1 MAYLGRVE
9 LKSSDIQLKASTTI
23 SGSSTNTVVLTWTAP
38 TEQSIILKVNG
49 VVQHTDAYSIAGS
62 PTTITLASGNF
73 ADAAVV
79 EVVGINDIGKAIV
92 PADSSVTALKI
103 ANSTITPAQMANSAF
118 LANRNIVQNGAMQIC
133 QRATTV
139 TGLTAGPYTTCD
151 RWRWSL
157 ATLGTWTSAQET
169 LTTGNA
175 FADGFRKSFR
185 IDCTTADASP
195 AAGDVF
201 VFQQRIEG
209 YNAQGL
215 KKGTA
220 NAESTTIS
228 FWVKSNTTGTY
239 SFGLF
244 DTDNDRNIWQ
254 LYTISVADTWEKK
267 TITFAGDTTG
277 GTLNNDNNSGL
288 EMWWYIGA
296 GSNYTTGTLQTRW
309 GANTWANNAVGT
321 TQLAASTANDWA
333 ITGVQLE
340 IGTTATPFE
349 HQSFGQEL
357 ATCQRYYQ
365 LKGMGLIGGVESTS
379 ATVGTMRTGITY
391 NPEMRAAPTVG
402 VGASTITYNYPGVAA
417 MASISNAI
425 SWNSNPTSKGTVL
438 GVGNYDNSGRA
449 SGDLVI
455 VSAGGNQFT
464 FDAEL

>member
-1 MAYLGRVE
+1 MYMGNSPLFGSYAVQLLSGNGV
-9 LKSSDIQLKASTTI
+9 LTSFTLTHAPASSTTLLVTI
-23 SGSSTNTVVLTWTAP
+23 SGVKQQA
-38 TEQSIILKVNG
+38 G
-49 VVQHTDAYSIAGS
+49 AYSVTD
-62 PTTITLASGNF
+62 TTIDFGAGNAPPSGTNNIEILYLGQRV
-73 ADAAVV
+73 D
-79 EVVGINDIGKAIV
+79 VGTVGDDTIA
-92 PADSSVTALKI
+92 TAKI
-103 ANSTITPAQMANSAF
+103 ADNAVTSAKMSNSAF
-118 LANRNIVQNGAMQIC
+118 LANRNIVQNGAMQIA
-133 QRATTV
+133 QRATTA
-139 TGLTAGPYTTCD
+139 TGETGSNAYTTCD

-254 LYTISVADTWEKK
+254 SYTISVADTWEKK

-296 GSNYTTGTLQTRW
+296 GSNYTTGTLQTSW

-349 HQSFGQEL
+349 HQFFGQEL
-357 ATCQRYYQ
+357 ATCQRYYE
-365 LKGMGLIGGVESTS
+365 KSYDTGTDPGS
-379 ATVGTMRTGITY
+379 ATTSSAWLMRH
-391 NPEMRAAPTVG
+391 PTA
-402 VGASTITYNYPGVAA
+402 GAGAFFIPYKVSKRT
-417 MASISNAI
+417 
-425 SWNSNPTSKGTVL
+425 NPTTVT
-438 GVGNYDNSGRA
+438 YGRA
-449 SGDLVI
+449 SGTSGKVTNM
-455 VSAGGNQFT
+455 SGGASDITGT
-464 FDAEL
+464 FISGGIQSTVVYWTSTGSETYVEGQWTADAEL

>member
-1 MAYLGRVE
+1 MSEV
-9 LKSSDIQLKASTTI
+9 KVDTI
-23 SGSSTNTVVLTWTAP
+23 SERTAAGGVTIDGVL
-38 TEQSIILKVNG
+38 IKDG
-49 VVQHTDAYSIAGS
+49 VA
-62 PTTITLASGNF
+62 AS
-73 ADAAVV
+73 
-79 EVVGINDIGKAIV
+79 K
-92 PADSSVTALKI
+92 DSA
-103 ANSTITPAQMANSAF
+103 
-118 LANRNIVQNGAMQIC
+118 NIVQNGAMQIA
-133 QRATTV
+133 QRATTA

-175 FADGFRKSFR
+175 FADGFRKAFR

-195 AAGDVF
+195 SAGDVF

-228 FWVKSNTTGTY
+228 FWVKSTTTGTY

-277 GTLNNDNNSGL
+277 GTLTNDNNSGL
-288 EMWWYIGA
+288 EMWWYLGA
-296 GSNYTTGTLQTRW
+296 GSNYTTGTLQTSW

-340 IGTTATPFE
+340 IGTIATPFK
-349 HQSFGQEL
+349 HLSFGQEL

-365 LKGMGLIGGVESTS
+365 IPYNWWAHSDGST
-379 ATVGTMRTGITY
+379 ATAWKFFHTFPV
-391 NPEMRAAPTVG
+391 EMRAAPTLAAVG
-402 VGASTITYNYPGVAA
+402 TPTVNQMNANAAGPNSITTPGTANKTGFQLSYTTMATGTGSAALANYPYQG
-417 MASISNAI
+417 
-425 SWNSNPTSKGTVL
+425 
-438 GVGNYDNSGRA
+438 YSG
-449 SGDLVI
+449 
-455 VSAGGNQFT
+455 FT
-464 FDAEL
+464 ADAEL